1 VAEPEDHQIGYQAL
15 PRGAEVVSSDG
26 VTLGTVDRVLDNARE
41 HIFDGIVIRTPEGRR
56 FVDAPEVARIT
67 ACRVT
72 LTITAAEAADHV
84 TEHRGKLGALETN
97 LRRTG
102 SRWRRRFG
110 G

>member
-1 VAEPEDHQIGYQAL
+1 MADDDHQIGYQAL
-15 PRGAEVVSSDG
+15 PRGTEVVTSDG

-56 FVDAPEVARIT
+56 FIDAPEVARIT
-67 ACRVT
+67 ARRVT
-72 LTITAAEAADHV
+72 LNVSAAEAGDHMTV
-84 TEHRGKLGALETN
+84 YETGI
-97 LRRTG
+97 RRTT